1 MTRTPSSVDTATTG
15 TEFFDT
21 QADRWIGLYD
31 IKPSFKDRL
40 ALFTGTLETIAPPPG
55 RVLDFGCG
63 PGVISMA
70 LAARG
75 YDVTG
80 VDGAPRMIELAR
92 AEAGRRQLERAR
104 FEVADAGNLSFAP
117 GSFDAVVCSSVIEYV
132 DDDAKLV
139 ADLAA
144 VIAVGGHLL
153 ISVPQAE
160 SVMGIAE
167 SALSRM
173 AAYTSAERRR
183 HLSFSL
189 RRYRRGDFARTLEAA
204 CFGSLTFTYFESAIP
219 GQLGVALSRWRRVG
233 VMLLVSARKVR

>member
-1 MTRTPSSVDTATTG
+1 MKAPSSEMDLATTG

-31 IKPSFKDRL
+31 IKPSFRDRL
-40 ALFTGTLETIAPPPG
+40 DLFTSTLEGVQPAPA

-75 YDVTG
+75 YQMTG

-92 AEAGRRQLERAR
+92 TESARRGLHGTRFDVVAAGELAFPAE
-104 FEVADAGNLSFAP
+104 
-117 GSFDAVVCSSVIEYV
+117 SFDAVVCSSVIEYV
-132 DDDAKLV
+132 PDDVELIGE
-139 ADLAA
+139 LAQ
-144 VIAVGGHLL
+144 VIAPGGHLL
-153 ISVPQAE
+153 VSVPQSE
-160 SVMGIAE
+160 SVVGFAE

-189 RRYRRGDFARTLEAA
+189 RRYRRKTFARTLEAA
-204 CFGSLTFTYFESAIP
+204 GFESLTFTYFESAIP
-219 GQLGVALSRWRRVG
+219 GRLGVTLSRWRRVG
-233 VMLLVSARKVR
+233 VMLLVSGRKRR

>member
-1 MTRTPSSVDTATTG
+1 MSRPPPTVDSATTG

-40 ALFTGTLETIAPPPG
+40 ALFTGTLAAVSPPPS

-70 LAARG
+70 LATRG
-75 YDVTG
+75 YAVTG
-80 VDGAPRMIELAR
+80 VDGAPRMIDLAR
-92 AEAGRRQLERAR
+92 AEADRRQLKDLR
-104 FEVADAGNLSFAP
+104 FEVADAGSLSFAP

-132 DDDAKLV
+132 DDDAKLIT
-139 ADLAA
+139 DLAG
-144 VIAVGGHLL
+144 VIAVGGCLL

-160 SVMGIAE
+160 SVVGIAE

-189 RRYRRGDFARTLEAA
+189 RRYRRRDFARMLEAA
-204 CFGSLTFTYFESAIP
+204 GFGSLAFTYFESAIP
-219 GQLGVALSRWRRVG
+219 GQLGVALSRWRRIG
-233 VMLLVSARKVR
+233 VMLLVSARKIR